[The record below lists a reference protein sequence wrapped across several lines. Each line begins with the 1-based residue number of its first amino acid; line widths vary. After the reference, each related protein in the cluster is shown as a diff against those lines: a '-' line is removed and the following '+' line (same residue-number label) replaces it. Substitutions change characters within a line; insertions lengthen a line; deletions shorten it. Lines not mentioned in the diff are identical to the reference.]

1 MKKIKFILVA
11 LLSFSLLWIAS
22 ACKEKDASYSV
33 THNFSLNKSEVVI
46 EVGDTFNIVAAYGDE
61 ALTYTIDKN
70 EFASKGKNTP
80 FEGREYYGEVYMTIK
95 GGKVVYKNM
104 N

>member
-1 MKKIKFILVA
+1 MNKGTITIGRDGDLVLVDLDKKIK
-11 LLSFSLLWIAS
+11 
-22 ACKEKDASYSV
+22 
-33 THNFSLNKSEVVI
+33 
-46 EVGDTFNIVAAYGDE
+46 
-61 ALTYTIDKN
+61 IDSHK
-70 EFASKGKNTP
+70 FMSKGKNTP